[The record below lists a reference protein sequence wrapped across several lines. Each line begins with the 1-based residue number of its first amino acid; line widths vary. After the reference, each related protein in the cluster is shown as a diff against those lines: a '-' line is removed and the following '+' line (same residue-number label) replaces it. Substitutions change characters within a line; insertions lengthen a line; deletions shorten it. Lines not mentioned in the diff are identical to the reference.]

1 MRIAAS
7 LALSTLVA
15 AASMASPVRAGEG
28 QKGIDLMME
37 SITRGCSGMD
47 AQFRQTPG
55 MGTAMSARPEG
66 ALCDCVEKRLNAT
79 PVVAQLRDLDDAQL
93 ESLVKQPTFEDY
105 LVSKLSATLFTCVTD
120 ELNAGADAIK
130 PEM

>member
-1 MRIAAS
+1 MRIAKP
-7 LALSTLVA
+7 LILTTLLVV
-15 AASMASPVRAGEG
+15 ASMASPARAGEG
-28 QKGIDLMME
+28 QTGIDLMMD
-37 SITRGCSGMD
+37 SITSGCSGMD

-66 ALCDCVEKRLNAT
+66 ALCDCVEKRLNAA
-79 PVVAQLRDLDDAQL
+79 PLVVQLRKLDDAQL
-93 ESLVKQPTFEDY
+93 ESLVKQPNFEDY
-105 LVSKLSATLFTCVTD
+105 LVAKLSATLFTCVTD